1 MMLGDKI
8 TATQAEQMG
17 MIYKAIPDEN
27 FSAES
32 KKIALTLSQMPTR
45 GLAYTKQVL
54 SKSMTNNLEQQ
65 LQTED
70 EYQQK
75 AANTYDFKEG
85 VQSFLEKRNPEF
97 KGE

>member
-1 MMLGDKI
+1 
-8 TATQAEQMG
+8 
-17 MIYKAIPDEN
+17 
-27 FSAES
+27 
-32 KKIALTLSQMPTR
+32 MPTR

-54 SKSMTNNLEQQ
+54 SRSMTNNLEQQ
-65 LQTED
+65 LQVED

-75 AANTYDFKEG
+75 AANTWDFKEG